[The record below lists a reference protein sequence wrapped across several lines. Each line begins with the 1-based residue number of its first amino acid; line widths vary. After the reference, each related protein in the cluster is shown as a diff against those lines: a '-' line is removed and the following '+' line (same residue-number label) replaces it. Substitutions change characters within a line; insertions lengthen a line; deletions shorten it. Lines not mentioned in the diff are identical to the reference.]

1 MTAATTALD
10 ERLHAYYRAVGLRE
24 HPVLAKLREA
34 TDHLAEGSMRSSAEQ
49 SQLLAFLIE
58 LMGARHVLEVGCFTG
73 YSALAMALALPPG
86 GRLTTLDVND
96 DWTALGRRHW
106 QEAGVADRIDLRLGL
121 AQDSLRTLQ
130 AEGAIFDLVY
140 IDADKKTYP
149 TYYDL
154 ALTLTHQGSV
164 IAFDNVLWHGAV
176 ADPTDH
182 DRQTQALRALNAKIH
197 ADPRVTPVLLPLG
210 DGLTLARKRPA
221 APVRA
226 AG

>member
-1 MTAATTALD
+1 VTAATTALD
-10 ERLHAYYRAVGLRE
+10 ERLYAYYRQVGLRE

-49 SQLLAFLIE
+49 AQLLAFLIE
-58 LMGARHVLEVGCFTG
+58 LTGARHVLEVGCFTG
-73 YSALAMALALPPG
+73 YTALAMALALPPD

-121 AQDSLRTLQ
+121 AQDSLRVLQ

-154 ALTLTHQGSV
+154 ALTLTHPGSV
-164 IAFDNVLWHGAV
+164 VAFDNVLWHGAV
-176 ADPTDH
+176 ADPDDH
-182 DRQTQALRALNAKIH
+182 SRQTGTLRTLNASLH
-197 ADPRVTPVLLPLG
+197 ADERVGLVMLPIG
-210 DGLTLARKRPA
+210 DGLTLLR
-221 APVRA
+221 VR
-226 AG
+226 

>member
-1 MTAATTALD
+1 VTAATTTLD
-10 ERLHAYYRAVGLRE
+10 ERLYAYYRQVGLRE
-24 HPVLAKLREA
+24 HPVLARLREA
-34 TDHLAEGSMRSSAEQ
+34 TDRLAEGSMRSSAEQ
-49 SQLLAFLIE
+49 AQLLAFLIE
-58 LMGARHVLEVGCFTG
+58 LTGARHVLEVGCFTG
-73 YSALAMALALPPG
+73 YTALAMALALPPD

-96 DWTALGRRHW
+96 DWTSLGRRHW

-154 ALTLTHQGSV
+154 ALTLTHQGSI

-176 ADPTDH
+176 ADPDDH
-182 DRQTQALRALNAKIH
+182 YHQTETLRRLNANLH
-197 ADPRVTPVLLPLG
+197 ADERVSLVMLPLG
-210 DGLTLARKRPA
+210 DGLTLLR
-221 APVRA
+221 VR
-226 AG
+226 